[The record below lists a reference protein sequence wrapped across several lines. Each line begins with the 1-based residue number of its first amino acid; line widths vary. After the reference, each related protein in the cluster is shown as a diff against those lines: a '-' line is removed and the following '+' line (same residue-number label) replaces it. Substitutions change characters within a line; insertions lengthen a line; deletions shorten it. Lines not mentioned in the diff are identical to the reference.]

1 MPVRTTSRR
10 EFIRRAASGAAAL
23 SLAGTLPTLFGA
35 TEPGARPNIVLIMAD
50 DLGYGDLGCF
60 GAELIKTPN
69 IDGLAAGGVTF
80 TDAHAPASLCT
91 PTRYSVLTGRY
102 CWRSPLK
109 SGVLQGY
116 DPLLIDPARPT
127 IASLLK
133 GAGYRTACIGKWHLG
148 LGEVKPVDYSQPLT
162 PGPRALGFD
171 YFFGIP
177 ASLDMPPYCW
187 VENEN
192 VVGSLSL
199 PKQPFNTL
207 QREGPMTPGWRDE
220 EVGPTLVRKAE
231 RFINRC
237 ARNNPDDPF
246 FLYLPYQAPHTPCTP
261 PGFIEGRSGAGVRGD
276 MVAELDWAVG
286 RIVET
291 LRQHDLEENTLL
303 IVTSDNGA
311 LTTGPHSWDGEPLEK
326 YDLVHNGHLPNGH
339 LRGQKADIWDGGHRE
354 PLIARWPERIKPG
367 RKSDRLFCLTDL
379 LATCASAAGV
389 ELPLDAG
396 EDSFCQLPAMTAEA
410 PVGAVRESVVHHS
423 GAGMFSF
430 RQDRWK
436 LVLGR
441 GSGGFSAPQLVEPA
455 RGAPRGQLYDMS
467 DDQPELTNLWTEKP
481 EVVNAMLASLEEIV
495 GQGRSTPG
503 PRQAND
509 GAVDIWVGATSKVH
523 VP

>member
-1 MPVRTTSRR
+1 MPAHTTSRR
-10 EFIRRAASGAAAL
+10 EFIRRTVSGTAAL
-23 SLAGTLPTLFGA
+23 ALAGTLPVLCGA
-35 TEPGARPNIVLIMAD
+35 GDSGARPNIVLIMAD

-60 GAELIKTPN
+60 GAELISTPN
-69 IDGLAAGGVTF
+69 IDALAAGGVTF

-91 PTRYSVLTGRY
+91 PTRYAVLTGRY

-116 DPLLIDPARPT
+116 DPLLIQPDRLT
-127 IASLLK
+127 IAGVLK

-148 LGEVKPVDYSQPLT
+148 LGRGKPVDYSQLLT

-187 VENEN
+187 VENEH

-199 PKQPFNTL
+199 PKKPLNTL

-220 EVGPTLVRKAE
+220 EVGPTLLRKAE
-231 RFINRC
+231 RFIDGC
-237 ARNNPDDPF
+237 ARNHPDDPF
-246 FLYLPYQAPHTPCTP
+246 FVYLPYQAPHTPCTP

-286 RIVET
+286 RINEA
-291 LRQHDLEENTLL
+291 LRRHGLEDNTLV

-311 LTTGPHSWDGEPLEK
+311 LTTGPPSWAGDPPEK

-354 PLIARWPERIKPG
+354 PLIARWPGRIEPG
-367 RKSDRLFCLTDL
+367 RTSGDLFCLTDL
-379 LATCASAAGV
+379 MATCAAAAGV
-389 ELPLDAG
+389 GLPANVG
-396 EDSFCQLPAMTAEA
+396 EDSFDQLPAMTGGAHSS
-410 PVGAVRESVVHHS
+410 AVRESVVHHS
-423 GAGMFSF
+423 GAGMFSL
-430 RQDRWK
+430 RQGRWK

-441 GSGGFSAPQLVEPA
+441 GSGGFSSPQLVEPA
-455 RGAPRGQLYDMS
+455 AGEPRGQLYDMS
-467 DDQPELTNLWTEKP
+467 AENPELKNLWAEKP
-481 EVVNAMLASLEEIV
+481 EVVSALLASLEETV
-495 GQGRSTPG
+495 SRGRSTPG
-503 PRQAND
+503 PEQAND
-509 GAVDIWVGATSKVH
+509 GAVDIWAGAKSKVG

>member
-1 MPVRTTSRR
+1 MPARTTSRR

-23 SLAGTLPTLFGA
+23 SLAGTLLALSAG
-35 TEPGARPNIVLIMAD
+35 GQSGDRPNIVLIMAD

-60 GAELIKTPN
+60 GAELINTPN
-69 IDGLAAGGVTF
+69 IDALAAGGVTF

-116 DPLLIDPARPT
+116 DPLLIDTARPT

-133 GAGYRTACIGKWHLG
+133 GAGYQTACIGKWHLG
-148 LGEVKPVDYSQPLT
+148 LGADKPVDYAQRLS
-162 PGPRALGFD
+162 PGPGELGFD

-199 PKQPFNTL
+199 PKKPFNTL

-231 RFINRC
+231 RFIDSC

-261 PGFIEGRSGAGVRGD
+261 PDFIEGRSRAGVRGD

-286 RIVET
+286 RITEA
-291 LRQHDLEENTLL
+291 LGQHGLDDNTLL

-311 LTTGPHSWDGEPLEK
+311 LTTGPQSWEGDPPEK
-326 YDLVHNGHLPNGH
+326 YDLAHNGHLPNGH
-339 LRGQKADIWDGGHRE
+339 LRGQKADVWDGGHRE
-354 PLIARWPERIKPG
+354 PLIAHWPG
-367 RKSDRLFCLTDL
+367 RIEGGRTSGKLFCLTDL
-379 LATCASAAGV
+379 MATVAAAAGV
-389 ELPLDAG
+389 ELPADAG
-396 EDSFCQLPAMTAEA
+396 EDSFCQLPAMTGEA
-410 PVGAVRESVVHHS
+410 PDGAVRESVVHHS
-423 GAGMFSF
+423 GAGMFSL
-430 RQDRWK
+430 RQGKWK

-441 GSGGFSAPQLVEPA
+441 GSGGFSSPQLVEPA
-455 RGAPRGQLYDMS
+455 GDDPRGQLYDMS
-467 DDQPELTNLWTEKP
+467 TDQPELTNLWAENP
-481 EVVNAMLASLEEIV
+481 EIVSAMLASLEEIV
-495 GQGRSTPG
+495 SRGRSTPG
-503 PRQAND
+503 PQQTND
-509 GAVDIWVGATSKVH
+509 GAVDIWAGARSKVE